1 MEWVLGVCT
10 ILGGAAALWFFWDR
24 ITGKTERKHGAT
36 VEDALS
42 RSGSITADD
51 QTGQGASVKRADAKK
66 DITAS
71 SRTAEG
77 PSSPKESP
85 PRP

>member
-1 MEWVLGVCT
+1 MELVLGVCT

-24 ITGKTERKHGAT
+24 ITGKTGKHGAT

-77 PSSPKESP
+77 TSSPKETP